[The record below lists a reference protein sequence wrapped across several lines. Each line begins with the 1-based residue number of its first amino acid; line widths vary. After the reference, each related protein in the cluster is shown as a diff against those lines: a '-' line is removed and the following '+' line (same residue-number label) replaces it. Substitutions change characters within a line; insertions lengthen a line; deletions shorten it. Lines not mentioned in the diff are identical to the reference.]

1 MVLTISTL
9 ARICFVQ
16 LSIKRWILSHTFKH
30 DINNDYGIYPE
41 NEDEQVAG
49 TSGTS
54 GGEKETNGTYMDF
67 ENMENEYDSMYN

>member
-1 MVLTISTL
+1 M
-9 ARICFVQ
+9 
-16 LSIKRWILSHTFKH
+16 KRWIRSNTFKH